1 MGVLLL
7 LFVLLGRVSI
17 PRFTKVIVLLSFL
30 ILVEIMISTVYGTI
44 TTLNR
49 FDFPTDSVQYIARYL
64 TLLSFLIWF
73 YKGNIEIDTFIKYF
87 LILLNIAMLVG
98 LLQWLPWPGR
108 EFFIQLYPFRD
119 GSLQLSHLY
128 RELHAI
134 RLHG

>member
-1 MGVLLL
+1 MIRTTFKVNNLLLAIILILGILPSIYVGSFGMPVLYLLLPIGVLLL

-73 YKGNIEIDTFIKYF
+73 YKGNIEIDT
-87 LILLNIAMLVG
+87 
-98 LLQWLPWPGR
+98 
-108 EFFIQLYPFRD
+108 
-119 GSLQLSHLY
+119 
-128 RELHAI
+128 
-134 RLHG
+134 